1 MADFGYWDAVA
12 FLEETSL
19 FPAAANGAIGLE
31 MDKTR
36 KGPAKRQFSS
46 VESVIE
52 DIRLGRMVIITDN
65 EERENE
71 GDLVMAAEKVTAE
84 AINFMT
90 IHGRGLICVPTAR
103 ERLLDLGIA
112 PMVTSNQESHR
123 TAFMV
128 SVDAREGIT
137 TGISAHDRARTIW
150 IMADPRSL
158 PRDLVQP
165 GHVFPLQAKSG
176 GVLERAGHTEA
187 AVDLARLGGLSPSGV
202 ICEILNPDGTMAR
215 FEQLLKFAQKH
226 KLKICSIEEL
236 IAYRRVREKL
246 VEKIEEVEFPTPY
259 GKFKLHAYRSLIDGR
274 IHLALVHGKISPQR
288 AELVRVHAENVA
300 SDVFDSSMFKTD
312 GILERSMRAIAEAG
326 AGVLLYIRHDGWGPV
341 TMPEEQVRES
351 RLKGRPATHHLS
363 RNLRSYGVGAQI
375 LVDLGLKKIKLL
387 TNQPKTVVG
396 LEGFGIRIVEQ
407 VPLPPAKKSK

>member
-1 MADFGYWDAVA
+1 
-12 FLEETSL
+12 
-19 FPAAANGAIGLE
+19 

-36 KGPAKRQFSS
+36 KKPDRRRFSS

-52 DIRLGRMVIITDN
+52 DIRQGRMVIVTDN

-90 IHGRGLICVPTAR
+90 IHGRGLICMPTTR
-103 ERLLDLGIA
+103 ERLQQLGVE
-112 PMVTSNQESHR
+112 PMVAANQETHR
-123 TAFMV
+123 TAYMV

-150 IMADPRSL
+150 LMADPRSS

-165 GHVFPLQAKSG
+165 GHIFPLQSKSG

-187 AVDLARLGGLSPSGV
+187 AVDLARLGGLSPAGV

-215 FEQLLKFAQKH
+215 FAQLLNFAKKH
-226 KLKICSIEEL
+226 KLKVCSIEEL
-236 IAYRRVREKL
+236 IAYRRVRERL

-274 IHLALVHGKISPQR
+274 THLALVHGKISPQK
-288 AELVRVHAENVA
+288 AALVRVHAENVA
-300 SDVFDSSMFKTD
+300 SDVFHSPMFRTD
-312 GILERSMRAIAEAG
+312 RVLDQSMRAIVAAG
-326 AGVLLYIRHDGWGPV
+326 AGVLVYIRHEGWGPV
-341 TMPEEQVRES
+341 TMPEEQVRET
-351 RLKGRPATHHLS
+351 RLKGKPVSQNLS
-363 RNLRSYGVGAQI
+363 HYLRSYGVGAQI

-387 TNQPKTVVG
+387 TNQPKKVVG
-396 LEGFGIRIVEQ
+396 LEGFGIKIVEQ
-407 VPLPPAKKSK
+407 IPLLPKSRRS

>member
-1 MADFGYWDAVA
+1 
-12 FLEETSL
+12 
-19 FPAAANGAIGLE
+19 

-36 KGPAKRQFSS
+36 KMPGRRRFDS

-52 DIRLGRMVIITDN
+52 DIRQGRMVIVTDN

-90 IHGRGLICVPTAR
+90 IHGRGLICVPTTR
-103 ERLLDLGIA
+103 ERLQQLGIE
-112 PMVTSNQESHR
+112 PMVSANQESHR

-150 IMADPRSL
+150 VTADPRSTA
-158 PRDLVQP
+158 RDLVQP

-187 AVDLARLGGLSPSGV
+187 AVDLARLGGLSPAGV

-215 FEQLLKFAQKH
+215 FAQLLSFARKH
-226 KLKICSIEEL
+226 KLKVCSIEEL
-236 IAYRRVREKL
+236 IAYRRVRERL
-246 VEKIEEVEFPTPY
+246 VEKIEEAELPTPY
-259 GKFKLHAYRSLIDGR
+259 GKFKLHSYRSLIDGR
-274 IHLALVHGKISPQR
+274 THVALVHGRISPQR
-288 AELVRVHAENVA
+288 TALVRVHAENVA
-300 SDVFDSSMFKTD
+300 SDVFHSSIFRTESVLD
-312 GILERSMRAIAEAG
+312 QSMRAIAAAG
-326 AGVLLYIRHDGWGPV
+326 AGVLVYIRHDGWGPV
-341 TMPEEQVRES
+341 TMPEERVRS
-351 RLKGRPATHHLS
+351 RRLKGRGGPTSQNLGHY
-363 RNLRSYGVGAQI
+363 LRSYGVGAQI

-387 TNQPKTVVG
+387 TNQPKKVVG
-396 LEGFGIRIVEQ
+396 LEGFGIKIVGQ
-407 VPLPPAKKSK
+407 VPLPQKVRRS

>member
-1 MADFGYWDAVA
+1 
-12 FLEETSL
+12 
-19 FPAAANGAIGLE
+19 

-36 KGPAKRQFSS
+36 KSPGKRRFSS

-52 DIRLGRMVIITDN
+52 DIRQGRMVIVTDN

-71 GDLVMAAEKVTAE
+71 GDLVMAAEKATAE
-84 AINFMT
+84 TINFMT
-90 IHGRGLICVPTAR
+90 VHGRGLICVPTTR
-103 ERLLDLGIA
+103 ERLDQLGVE
-112 PMVTSNQESHR
+112 PMVATNRESHR

-150 IMADPRSL
+150 VMADPRSS

-165 GHVFPLQAKSG
+165 GHIFPLQAKSG

-215 FEQLLKFAQKH
+215 FAQLLNFAKKH
-226 KLKICSIEEL
+226 KLKVCSIEEL
-236 IAYRRVREKL
+236 IAYRRVRERL

-259 GKFKLHAYRSLIDGR
+259 GKFKLHSYRSLIDGR
-274 IHLALVHGKISPQR
+274 THLALVHGRISPQR

-300 SDVFDSSMFKTD
+300 SDVFHSNIFRTEGVLDQ
-312 GILERSMRAIAEAG
+312 SMRAIAAAG
-326 AGVLLYIRHDGWGPV
+326 AGVLVYIRHDGWGPV
-341 TMPEEQVRES
+341 TMPEEKVRQT
-351 RLKGRPATHHLS
+351 RLKGRPPAQNLI
-363 RNLRSYGVGAQI
+363 RYLRSYGVGAQI

-396 LEGFGIRIVEQ
+396 LEGFGIKIVEQ
-407 VPLPPAKKSK
+407 ISLLPKGRRP

>member
-1 MADFGYWDAVA
+1 
-12 FLEETSL
+12 
-19 FPAAANGAIGLE
+19 

-36 KGPAKRQFSS
+36 KSPARLRFSS

-52 DIRLGRMVIITDN
+52 DIRLGRMAIVTDN

-90 IHGRGLICVPTAR
+90 IHGRGLICVPTTS
-103 ERLLDLGIA
+103 ERLQQLGVE
-112 PMVTSNQESHR
+112 PMVTANRESHR

-150 IMADPRSL
+150 LMADPRSQ
-158 PRDLVQP
+158 PHDLVQP
-165 GHVFPLQAKSG
+165 GHIFPLQAKSG

-187 AVDLARLGGLSPSGV
+187 AVDLARLGGLSAAGV

-215 FEQLLKFAQKH
+215 FAQLLKFARKH

-246 VEKIEEVEFPTPY
+246 VEKIEEVELPTPY
-259 GKFKLHAYRSLIDGR
+259 GKFKLHAYRSLVDGQ
-274 IHLALVHGKISPQR
+274 IHVALVHGKISPQR

-300 SDVFDSSMFKTD
+300 SDVFHSTLFHTE
-312 GILERSMRAIAEAG
+312 GIMDLSMRAIAAAG
-326 AGVLLYIRHDGWGPV
+326 AGVLVYIRHDGWGPV
-341 TMPEEQVRES
+341 TMPEERVRQT
-351 RLKGRPATHHLS
+351 RLKGKPAVRDISHY
-363 RNLRSYGVGAQI
+363 LRSYGVGAQI

-387 TNQPKTVVG
+387 TNQPKKVVG
-396 LEGFGIRIVEQ
+396 LEGFGIKIVAQ
-407 VPLPPAKKSK
+407 IPLLPKTRRS

>member
-1 MADFGYWDAVA
+1 
-12 FLEETSL
+12 
-19 FPAAANGAIGLE
+19 

-36 KGPAKRQFSS
+36 NPPGRRRFSS

-52 DIRLGRMVIITDN
+52 DIRLGRMVIVTDN

-84 AINFMT
+84 SINFMT
-90 IHGRGLICVPTAR
+90 IHGRGLICVPTKS
-103 ERLLDLGIA
+103 ERLQQLGVE
-112 PMVTSNQESHR
+112 PMVSANQESHR

-150 IMADPRSL
+150 VMADLHSQ

-187 AVDLARLGGLSPSGV
+187 AVDLARLAGLSATGV

-215 FEQLLKFAQKH
+215 FAELLKFAQKH
-226 KLKICSIEEL
+226 KLKVCSIEEL

-246 VEKIEEVEFPTPY
+246 VEKIEQVELPTPY
-259 GKFKLHAYRSLIDGR
+259 GKFKLHAYRSLVDGR
-274 IHLALVHGKISPQR
+274 MHVALVHGRISPGR
-288 AELVRVHAENVA
+288 AALVRVHAENIA
-300 SDVFDSSMFKTD
+300 SDAFHSTLFHTESVLDQ
-312 GILERSMRAIAEAG
+312 SMRAIAAAG
-326 AGVLLYIRHDGWGPV
+326 AGVLVYIRHDGWGPV

-351 RLKGRPATHHLS
+351 RLKGKPGPREMSHY
-363 RNLRSYGVGAQI
+363 LRSYGVGAQI

-387 TNQPKTVVG
+387 TNQPKKVVG
-396 LEGFGIRIVEQ
+396 LEGFGIKIVEQ
-407 VPLPPAKKSK
+407 VPLPTAPRKQKA

>member
-1 MADFGYWDAVA
+1 
-12 FLEETSL
+12 
-19 FPAAANGAIGLE
+19 

-36 KGPAKRQFSS
+36 KGPAKHRFSS

-52 DIRLGRMVIITDN
+52 DIRLGRMVIVTDN

-90 IHGRGLICVPTAR
+90 IHGRGLICVPTTR
-103 ERLLDLGIA
+103 ERVHQLGIE
-112 PMVTSNQESHR
+112 PMVTANQESHR

-137 TGISAHDRARTIW
+137 TGISAHDRAKTIW
-150 IMADPRSL
+150 LMADPRSQ

-165 GHVFPLQAKSG
+165 GHIFPLQAKSG

-187 AVDLARLGGLSPSGV
+187 AVDLARLGGLSPAGV
-202 ICEILNPDGTMAR
+202 ICEILNPDGSMAR
-215 FEQLLKFAQKH
+215 FAQLLKFAAKH

-246 VEKIEEVEFPTPY
+246 VEKIEEVELPTPY
-259 GKFKLHAYRSLIDGR
+259 GKFKLHSYRSMVDGR
-274 IHLALVHGKISPQR
+274 IHVALVHGKISPQR

-300 SDVFDSSMFKTD
+300 SDVFNSSLFHTEGVLD
-312 GILERSMRAIAEAG
+312 QSMRAIAAAG
-326 AGVLLYIRHDGWGPV
+326 SGVLVYIRHDGWGPV
-341 TMPEEQVRES
+341 TMPEEKVRQT
-351 RLKGRPATHHLS
+351 RLKGNPTPQNLS
-363 RNLRSYGVGAQI
+363 RYLRGYGVGAQI

-387 TNQPKTVVG
+387 TNQPKKVVG
-396 LEGFGIRIVEQ
+396 LEGFGIKIVAQ
-407 VPLPPAKKSK
+407 VPLGKPRRS